1 VPEEKSGA
9 PCRYIIGKLLAHT
22 LPQTSARYAHRA
34 NQALRDAANKF
45 ATGLKMPQW
54 KM

>member
-1 VPEEKSGA
+1 MPLHRRQA
-9 PCRYIIGKLLAHT
+9 AWA
-22 LPQTSARYAHRA
+22 QTAARYAHLA
-34 NQALRDAANKF
+34 NPALRDAANKF